1 MERGLQN
8 YAKHYFTR
16 ISLQGNFARH
26 YFASESLQG
35 DFATDVMPEV
45 NFANLYFDYSN
56 VPGREIESTNIY
68 ARIIMPNHILPMF
81 KTKESF

>member
-1 MERGLQN
+1 
-8 YAKHYFTR
+8 
-16 ISLQGNFARH
+16 
-26 YFASESLQG
+26 
-35 DFATDVMPEV
+35 MPEV